1 MAVRILSAFIGIVI
15 GVAVLII
22 DNVWVYTAVMSV
34 ISAIAIYE
42 MTRAVKCDKHK
53 LLRWFCIITG
63 AVMPFI
69 RIIEQLRFLD
79 SLVTTLFILVLFGIR
94 LKNHKTITYEQLAMC
109 GFSTIALSFSLSSL
123 ILLRYYYPDG
133 KLGVFLILFTL
144 FSAWFGDSGAYF
156 VGTFLGK
163 HKLCPNVS
171 PKKTVEGLI
180 GGVVTVGIVTVI
192 TCIIYNAIAMY
203 KVELFVMVPVS
214 MVASLVGVL
223 GDLSASVIKRE
234 FDVKDFGNIMP
245 GHGGVIDRFDSVFF
259 VAPVVYFLF
268 TFFPPSL
275 GL

>member
-15 GVAVLII
+15 GVTVLII

-34 ISAIAIYE
+34 ISAIAVYE
-42 MTRAVKCDKHK
+42 ITGAVKCAEHK
-53 LLRWFCIITG
+53 LMRWFCIISG
-63 AVMPFI
+63 AILPVLK
-69 RIIEQLRFLD
+69 IIEQLRFLD
-79 SLVTTLFILVLFGIR
+79 TLYISLFIFVLFGIR
-94 LKNHKTITYEQLAMC
+94 LKNHRTITYEQLAMC

-123 ILLRYYYPDG
+123 VLLRYYYPDG

-180 GGVVTVGIVTVI
+180 GGVATVGIVTVI
-192 TCIIYNAIAMY
+192 ACIIYNAIAMY
-203 KVELFVMVPVS
+203 KVELYIMVPIS

-268 TFFPPSL
+268 TFFSPSL